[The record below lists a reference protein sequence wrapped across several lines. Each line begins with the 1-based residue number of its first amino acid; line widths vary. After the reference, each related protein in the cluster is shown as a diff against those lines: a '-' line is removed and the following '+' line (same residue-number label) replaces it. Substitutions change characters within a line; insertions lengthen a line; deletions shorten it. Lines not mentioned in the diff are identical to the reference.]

1 MPMPVKSLPVL
12 QRWDCRGCG
21 DCCKTYHVRVSD
33 AERARLAAMD
43 WRADPDMTGVDPV
56 VWDKHLG
63 DYRLNHTAD
72 GTCVFY
78 GPDGRCRIH
87 AKFGAAAKPM
97 ACRIYP
103 FALAPAG
110 DHWRVGIR
118 FACPSAAANAGRPLP
133 DHATDLRE
141 YAGLLEAD
149 AECSPLAPRAGSED
163 RSRSE
168 RTTVPPPELK
178 PGQAVGWPDLLR
190 FVKVIGDVL
199 AEPGTPIDYRLRKVI
214 ALASLCRRS
223 RFETVTGP
231 RLKEFLEVVT
241 AALDDD
247 VVARAE
253 DVPPPGWVG
262 RTIFRQALMV
272 YCRHDHGPT
281 SGIAR
286 TGRLTRFKSAWRFA
300 RGTGAVPKLHGLLP
314 ATTFAAAERPAGPL
328 SKESDALLTRYYR
341 VKVES
346 LQFCGAVNFHR
357 TFWDGLDSLLLTFPA
372 ILWLGRVLT
381 TADRP
386 RDKAVGLA
394 VRIVDDHFGFNK
406 LLGSGR
412 QLWATRI
419 LADRGELAK
428 LIAWYAR

>member
-1 MPMPVKSLPVL
+1 MPMLVKSLPVI

-33 AERARLAAMD
+33 AERARIEEQD
-43 WRADPDMTGVDPV
+43 WRADSEMKDVEPV
-56 VWDKHLG
+56 VWDRQLG
-63 DYRLNHTAD
+63 EYRLNHTAE
-72 GTCVFY
+72 GACVFY

-103 FALAPAG
+103 FALVPAG
-110 DHWRVGIR
+110 DHWRVGVR
-118 FACPSAAANAGRPLP
+118 FACPSAAANDGRPLP
-133 DHATDLRE
+133 DHAADLRE
-141 YAGLLEAD
+141 YAGLLEAETPIPKD
-149 AECSPLAPRAGSED
+149 A
-163 RSRSE
+163 
-168 RTTVPPPELK
+168 PPPELK

-190 FVKVIGDVL
+190 FAKVIGDVL

-214 ALASLCRRS
+214 ALASLCRKS
-223 RFETVTGP
+223 KFEKVTGP

-247 VVARAE
+247 VIARAE
-253 DVPPPGWVG
+253 DAPPPGWVG
-262 RTIFRQALMV
+262 RVIFRQVVAV
-272 YCRHDHGPT
+272 YSRKDHGPT
-281 SGIAR
+281 PGIAR
-286 TGRLTRFKSAWRFA
+286 TSRLTRVKAAWRFA
-300 RGTGAVPKLHGLLP
+300 RGTGPIPRLHGLMP
-314 ATTFAAAERPAGPL
+314 AATFAAAEMPDGPL

-346 LQFCGAVNFHR
+346 LQFCGPVNFHR

-372 ILWLGRVLT
+372 ILWLSRVLT
-381 TADRP
+381 TSDRP
-386 RDKAVGLA
+386 RDEAVGLA
-394 VRIVDDHFGFNK
+394 VRIVDDNFGFNK

-412 QLWATRI
+412 QLWATQT
-419 LADRGELAK
+419 LAERGELAK

>member
-1 MPMPVKSLPVL
+1 MPMPVKSLPVI

-33 AERARLAAMD
+33 AERARIEGQHWD
-43 WRADPDMTGVDPV
+43 DDPEMKGVELM
-56 VWDKHLG
+56 VWDRHLG
-63 DYRLNHTAD
+63 EYRLNHTAD

-110 DHWRVGIR
+110 DHWRVGMR
-118 FACPSAAANAGRPLP
+118 FSCPSVTANDGRPLSEYT
-133 DHATDLRE
+133 ADLRE
-141 YAGLLEAD
+141 YAELLEAD
-149 AECSPLAPRAGSED
+149 AKAPPKEL
-163 RSRSE
+163 
-168 RTTVPPPELK
+168 PPPELQS
-178 PGQAVGWPDLLR
+178 GQAVSWPDLLR

-199 AEPGTPIDYRLRKVI
+199 AEPGTPIDYRLRKVA
-214 ALASLCRRS
+214 ALASLCKKSKFDKVSGS
-223 RFETVTGP
+223 RL
-231 RLKEFLEVVT
+231 REFLEVVT

-253 DVPPPGWVG
+253 NVPPPGWIG
-262 RTIFRQALMV
+262 RVILRQTLAV
-272 YCRHDHGPT
+272 YSRKDHGPT
-281 SGIAR
+281 PGIAR
-286 TGRLTRFKSAWRFA
+286 NSRLTRVRSAWRFA
-300 RGTGAVPKLHGLLP
+300 MGVGPVPKLHGLIP
-314 ATTFAAAERPAGPL
+314 ETTFADAELPAGPL
-328 SKESDALLTRYYR
+328 SKESDAIVTRYYR

-346 LQFCGAVNFHR
+346 MQFCGPVNFHR

-372 ILWLGRVLT
+372 ILWLSRVLT
-381 TADRP
+381 TPDRP
-386 RDKAVGLA
+386 RDEAVALA
-394 VRIVDDHFGFNK
+394 VRIVDDNFGFNK

-412 QLWATRI
+412 QLWATQL
-419 LADRGELAK
+419 LADRGELTK